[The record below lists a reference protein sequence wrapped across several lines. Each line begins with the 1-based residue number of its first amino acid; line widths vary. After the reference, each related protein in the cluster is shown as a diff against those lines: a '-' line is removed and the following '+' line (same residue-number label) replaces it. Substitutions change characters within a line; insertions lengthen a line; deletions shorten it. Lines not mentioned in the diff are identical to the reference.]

1 MYWCVCWGGGKCRR
15 ELLFHREVTGVF
27 QVLIDTIMLFI
38 RIKITWSWI
47 SKIKHKTLAQNP
59 VQNKKNAFG
68 KMFSKNLIHSQ
79 KALLGAC
86 MQILN
91 LTFQH
96 HTTAKDKNLYMCYK
110 NSILGEKE
118 QHSIITQLQTVSVR
132 WFN

>member
-1 MYWCVCWGGGKCRR
+1 
-15 ELLFHREVTGVF
+15 
-27 QVLIDTIMLFI
+27 
-38 RIKITWSWI
+38 
-47 SKIKHKTLAQNP
+47 
-59 VQNKKNAFG
+59 
-68 KMFSKNLIHSQ
+68 MFSKNLIHSQ

-132 WFN
+132 